1 MLKVEVYRRHVGG
14 GGGDGGDQRSGRKI
28 LEREAEARVGGPGR
42 RRGLNRFARRKL
54 LSKESS
60 MANSSFRVYHG
71 VASGAVPFL
80 WESQP
85 GTPKHTI
92 SVADLPPL
100 TPPPSYYYY
109 NVTGCKNSRR
119 SPKSSLLRTI
129 LPRLCLG
136 KPHRS
141 PSSPS
146 VSFSSSSSLSL
157 PNSVSS
163 GHRRRPLSPRSS
175 FSWTG
180 DDDEESNDGS
190 RAPTLCF
197 GASHRAASPR
207 CS

>member
-1 MLKVEVYRRHVGG
+1 MLKCSSFGNVELLLYKLRMISSSSELPKPCLQIKQDGKVYSR
-14 GGGDGGDQRSGRKI
+14 
-28 LEREAEARVGGPGR
+28 
-42 RRGLNRFARRKL
+42 L
-54 LSKESS
+54 LSTESS
-60 MANSSFRVYHG
+60 MANSSFRVYYG
-71 VASGAVPFL
+71 VASGTVPFL

-100 TPPPSYYYY
+100 TPPPSYYYC
-109 NVTGCKNSRR
+109 NITGNKNSRR
-119 SPKSSLLRTI
+119 SARSGLLQTI
-129 LPRLCLG
+129 LPRLGLG

-146 VSFSSSSSLSL
+146 MSFSSSSSLSL
-157 PNSVSS
+157 ANSVSS

-180 DDDEESNDGS
+180 DDDEESTDGS

-197 GASHRAASPR
+197 RARHRAASPR

>member
-1 MLKVEVYRRHVGG
+1 MISSSSELPKPCLQMKQDGKVYSR
-14 GGGDGGDQRSGRKI
+14 
-28 LEREAEARVGGPGR
+28 
-42 RRGLNRFARRKL
+42 L

-136 KPHRS
+136 KPHR
-141 PSSPS
+141 
-146 VSFSSSSSLSL
+146 
-157 PNSVSS
+157 
-163 GHRRRPLSPRSS
+163 RPLSPRSS

-180 DDDEESNDGS
+180 DDDEESNDGDQLNKDS
-190 RAPTLCF
+190 TFKKCLPQDMYCWRAKDQSL
-197 GASHRAASPR
+197 G
-207 CS
+207 